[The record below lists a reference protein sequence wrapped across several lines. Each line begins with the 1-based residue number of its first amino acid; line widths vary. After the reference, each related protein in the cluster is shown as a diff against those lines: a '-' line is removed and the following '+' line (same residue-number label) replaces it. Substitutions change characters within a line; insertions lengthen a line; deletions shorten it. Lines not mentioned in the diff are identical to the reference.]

1 MSLHRH
7 VYLETYG
14 CQMNLADS
22 EVVLSIL
29 ASSGFKHTDD
39 LTRADVVFVNT
50 CAVRENAEQRVY
62 GRLGDFKHYKRENPG
77 VVIGVLGCMAER
89 LRKDLLESESHIDL
103 VVGPDE
109 YRRLPELIEN
119 AIAGHKGIAT
129 RLSRSENYDD
139 IIPLRTD
146 GLTAWISVMRGCDKF
161 CTFCVVPFTRGRERS
176 RSLASIIR
184 ELEHLSACGFKEATL
199 LGQNVNSYSDGN
211 YDFADLMASAALVDR
226 SMRIRFT
233 TSHPEDMS
241 EKLIRTIA
249 EHENICNY
257 IHLPVQSGSDRI
269 LELMNRTY
277 TRDQYLKLVT
287 KIRSM
292 IPGVSLSTDIIA
304 GFPTETAD
312 DHRMTLDV
320 LREVNYDGAFTFRYS
335 PRENT
340 KAWQLGD
347 DVPEQVKIE
356 RLNEIIDV
364 QREISYK
371 RNQEMV
377 GQTVEVLV
385 EGESKKSTR
394 DYSGRTDTNKMVV
407 FPKGNAQIG
416 QYLEIK
422 IERTNSATL
431 FGQPVARAA
440 RVYEASR
447 LAANGYG

>member
-1 MSLHRH
+1 
-7 VYLETYG
+7 
-14 CQMNLADS
+14 
-22 EVVLSIL
+22 
-29 ASSGFKHTDD
+29 
-39 LTRADVVFVNT
+39 
-50 CAVRENAEQRVY
+50 
-62 GRLGDFKHYKRENPG
+62 
-77 VVIGVLGCMAER
+77 
-89 LRKDLLESESHIDL
+89 
-103 VVGPDE
+103 
-109 YRRLPELIEN
+109 
-119 AIAGHKGIAT
+119 
-129 RLSRSENYDD
+129 
-139 IIPLRTD
+139 
-146 GLTAWISVMRGCDKF
+146 
-161 CTFCVVPFTRGRERS
+161 
-176 RSLASIIR
+176 
-184 ELEHLSACGFKEATL
+184 
-199 LGQNVNSYSDGN
+199 
-211 YDFADLMASAALVDR
+211 
-226 SMRIRFT
+226 
-233 TSHPEDMS
+233 MS

-320 LREVNYDGAFTFRYS
+320 LREVNFDGAFTFRYS

-364 QREISYK
+364 QREISHK

-416 QYLEIK
+416 QYREIK

-440 RVYEASR
+440 RIYEASR

>member
-1 MSLHRH
+1 
-7 VYLETYG
+7 
-14 CQMNLADS
+14 
-22 EVVLSIL
+22 
-29 ASSGFKHTDD
+29 
-39 LTRADVVFVNT
+39 
-50 CAVRENAEQRVY
+50 
-62 GRLGDFKHYKRENPG
+62 
-77 VVIGVLGCMAER
+77 
-89 LRKDLLESESHIDL
+89 
-103 VVGPDE
+103 
-109 YRRLPELIEN
+109 
-119 AIAGHKGIAT
+119 
-129 RLSRSENYDD
+129 
-139 IIPLRTD
+139 
-146 GLTAWISVMRGCDKF
+146 
-161 CTFCVVPFTRGRERS
+161 
-176 RSLASIIR
+176 
-184 ELEHLSACGFKEATL
+184 
-199 LGQNVNSYSDGN
+199 
-211 YDFADLMASAALVDR
+211 
-226 SMRIRFT
+226 MRIRFT

-277 TRDQYLKLVT
+277 TREQYLKLVT

-304 GFPTETAD
+304 GFPTETAG

-364 QREISYK
+364 QREISCK

-385 EGESKKSTR
+385 EGESKKSTH

-407 FPKGNAQIG
+407 FPRGNAQIG
-416 QYLEIK
+416 QHLAIK
-422 IERTNSATL
+422 IERSNSATL

-447 LAANGYG
+447 LVANG